1 MSEDTQRWV
10 EPFSGP
16 AFFKMSRPSSAV
28 VGASPGA
35 RPIIIRVKG
44 LFSVANK

>member
-10 EPFSGP
+10 EPFSGL
-16 AFFKMSRPSSAV
+16 FKMGRPSSAV
-28 VGASPGA
+28 VGDSPGA
-35 RPIIIRVKG
+35 RPIIIRVKE